1 MVKKTTTLLLSML
14 MCMMFT
20 VGLSSCDKDKE
31 KENEPATSSTPSSP
45 IVGTWTCDNSSNSYY
60 DFDEYTLVFND
71 DATGY
76 IKNSYGSRAST
87 QMNFN
92 WSLNMASNGTYL
104 LSVIYKSGDRDV
116 DGPFSGGYAQY
127 NSTVTIAGNTLSIST
142 GGDYVMLFQRQ

>member
-1 MVKKTTTLLLSML
+1 
-14 MCMMFT
+14 
-20 VGLSSCDKDKE
+20 
-31 KENEPATSSTPSSP
+31 
-45 IVGTWTCDNSSNSYY
+45 
-60 DFDEYTLVFND
+60 
-71 DATGY
+71 
-76 IKNSYGSRAST
+76 
-87 QMNFN
+87 MNFN